1 MKAILREF
9 GTLSLTRLK
18 KRKKEGKEDMKKR
31 GPSEAP
37 LLGVWT
43 VWSPGALGAEAKGQ
57 GQAKM
62 TSGAK
67 RLGPCN
73 LTTFK
78 IFDDK

>member
-18 KRKKEGKEDMKKR
+18 KRKKEDMKKR
-31 GPSEAP
+31 GRVRP